1 LWYLATALHFV
12 DKGDIVIGDFIMRAR
27 IYKPAK
33 TAMSSGTA
41 KTNVWVLEYVATQAR
56 SVDPLMGWTSSNDTQ
71 AQVKLTFDTKE
82 AAVDYAAENGI
93 DASVQ
98 DPKPRKLNIRA
109 NGYAENFATNRR
121 GAWTH

>member
-1 LWYLATALHFV
+1 
-12 DKGDIVIGDFIMRAR
+12 MRAR

-41 KTNVWVLEYVATQAR
+41 KTHHWVLEHVAETAR
-56 SVDPLMGWTSSNDTQ
+56 EVDPLMGWTSSVDTQ

-82 AAVDYAAENGI
+82 AAIDYATEHGI
-93 DASVQ
+93 DFVVQ
-98 DPKPRKLNIRA
+98 EPKTRKPNIRPS
-109 NGYAENFATNRR
+109 GYAENFATNRR